1 MKKSNKLLFSI
12 LIFLMV
18 TGLIHVNSHKNIVY
32 AETCNSTDTSAEAN
46 TIHVSGYISEN
57 TTWTNNYTYVVDGTI
72 IVQQGV
78 KLQIDQGV
86 IVKCTQGTEIIVNGT
101 LSVSG
106 TESDKVVFTSYKDSA
121 YGGSGVTGS
130 YDYWIGI
137 TVYSTGE
144 FSGDNVKIRYAG
156 VDYSTYSRHCAIDVE
171 GKLNLTNSEVS
182 NSKNNGIYL
191 NTSFDAE
198 IKNNDIISNQ
208 GTGIYINNKGV
219 DANNTMDIENNT
231 ISRNRGRGVYI
242 YQTGTGNA
250 VIKGN
255 TVSGNEGSGIYVDIF
270 GTGNF
275 SVQNNNL
282 LNNSES
288 GVYVNLGGLSSS
300 IFTGIAGNTY
310 EGNTM
315 SGVACNGVGIG
326 GSITVDLTLSN
337 AVYCLSYAQ
346 VPKGKTLTVQSGTII
361 KSSSKGSS
369 IEVYGKLNAM
379 GTKDS
384 PIVFTSYKDS
394 AYGGSGVT
402 GSYDYWIGITVYS
415 TGEFS
420 GDNVKIRYAG
430 VDYSTYSRHCA
441 IDVEGKLNLT
451 NSEVS
456 NSKNN
461 GIYLNTSFDAEIKN
475 NDIISNQG
483 TGIYINNKGVDANNT
498 MDIENNTISRN
509 RGRGVYIYQTG
520 TGNAVIKGNTV
531 SGNEGSGIY
540 VDIFGTGN
548 FSVQNN
554 NLLNNSESGV
564 YVNLGGLSSSIFT
577 GIAGNTYEGN
587 TMSGVACNGVGIG
600 GSITVDLTLSNA
612 VYCLS
617 YAQVPKGK
625 TLTVQSGTIIKS
637 SSKGSSI
644 EVYGKLNAMGTKDS
658 PIVFTSYKDSAYG
671 GSGVTGSYDYWIG
684 ITVYSTGEFSGDNVK
699 IRYAGVDYSTYSRH
713 CAIDVEG
720 KLNLT
725 NSEVS
730 NSYEY
735 SIFFNTNVQPM
746 LFGNTFAANNIGMYN
761 NKASII
767 AINAQNNY
775 WNSNSGPSVYDNIK
789 GKWVGDGDKVNEGI
803 NYFPWMTRL

>member
-32 AETCNSTDTSAEAN
+32 AETYNSTDTSAEAN

-106 TESDKVVFTSYKDSA
+106 TELDKVVFTSYKDSA
-121 YGGSGVTGS
+121 YGGSGVSGY
-130 YDYWIGI
+130 YDNWVGI
-137 TVYSTGE
+137 TVYGTGE

-156 VDYSTYSRHCAIDVE
+156 EDYSSYRPHCAINVE

-182 NSKNNGIYL
+182 NSRNYGIYL
-191 NTSFDAE
+191 NTSVDAT
-198 IKNNDIISNQ
+198 IKNNNIISNQ
-208 GTGIYINNKGV
+208 SDGIYINNTSV
-219 DANNTMDIENNT
+219 DAINTMDIENNT
-231 ISRNRGRGVYI
+231 ISNNRGYGVHI
-242 YQTGTGNA
+242 SQAGTGNA
-250 VIKGN
+250 VIEGN
-255 TVSGNEGSGIYVDIF
+255 TVSGNEVSGIYVDIF

-275 SVQNNNL
+275 SAQNNNL
-282 LNNSES
+282 LNNSE
-288 GVYVNLGGLSSS
+288 GGIYVNLGGLSSS

-315 SGVACNGVGIG
+315 SGAACDGIGIG

-384 PIVFTSYKDS
+384 PIVFTSYKD
-394 AYGGSGVT
+394 
-402 GSYDYWIGITVYS
+402 
-415 TGEFS
+415 
-420 GDNVKIRYAG
+420 
-430 VDYSTYSRHCA
+430 
-441 IDVEGKLNLT
+441 
-451 NSEVS
+451 
-456 NSKNN
+456 
-461 GIYLNTSFDAEIKN
+461 
-475 NDIISNQG
+475 
-483 TGIYINNKGVDANNT
+483 
-498 MDIENNTISRN
+498 
-509 RGRGVYIYQTG
+509 
-520 TGNAVIKGNTV
+520 
-531 SGNEGSGIY
+531 
-540 VDIFGTGN
+540 
-548 FSVQNN
+548 
-554 NLLNNSESGV
+554 
-564 YVNLGGLSSSIFT
+564 
-577 GIAGNTYEGN
+577 
-587 TMSGVACNGVGIG
+587 
-600 GSITVDLTLSNA
+600 
-612 VYCLS
+612 
-617 YAQVPKGK
+617 
-625 TLTVQSGTIIKS
+625 
-637 SSKGSSI
+637 
-644 EVYGKLNAMGTKDS
+644 
-658 PIVFTSYKDSAYG
+658 
-671 GSGVTGSYDYWIG
+671 SGVTGSYDYWIG

-735 SIFFNTNVQPM
+735 SIFFNTNVQPV
-746 LFGNTFAANNIGMYN
+746 LFGNTFAANVSGMYN

-767 AINAQNNY
+767 TINAQNNY
-775 WNSNSGPSVYDNIK
+775 WNSSSGPSVYDNIK
-789 GKWVGDGDKVNEGI
+789 GEWVGKGDRVNEGI
-803 NYFPWMTRL
+803 EYFPWMTRF